1 MNIPFLDLF
10 DELLEKVKARFMP
23 AARSSAP
30 PPLPVPVNKLESDKL
45 SKTVVPNAVQTIAPD
60 ATSSAPPPGNRSR
73 MVTMGATVKRPLDLP
88 PAVALALEPRVERA
102 LSLTL
107 ADIVDRVPEGYLK
120 PRESFDTTR
129 RVLLKAAEVEKGMAV
144 GKPAVTVAA
153 LYQQV
158 PEIFM
163 HSVPASD
170 TAVVHLPFD
179 KVMEELSNLRVRHDQ
194 TEEQIV
200 AQYQTPFLQV
210 TVEES
215 ERFGSKMEPVQVT
228 EFPRVRIGVEPATAE
243 AIAAAEPEA
252 TATEKFTPSQF
263 GRATPPDL
271 GRSKRSAPPVES
283 PITPSRETPEPAEPM
298 RPQAN
303 DASLEKSHIPFSLK
317 PVAAEKHV

>member
-1 MNIPFLDLF
+1 MNIPFIDLF
-10 DELLEKVKARFMP
+10 DELLEKVRARFMP
-23 AARSSAP
+23 ATRSSAP
-30 PPLPVPVNKLESDKL
+30 PPLPAPVNKPESDKL

-60 ATSSAPPPGNRSR
+60 GTSAAPPAGNRSH
-73 MVTMGATVKRPLDLP
+73 MVAMGATVKRPHDLP

-107 ADIVDRVPEGYLK
+107 ADVIDRVPEGYLK
-120 PRESFDTTR
+120 PRESFDATR

-144 GKPAVTVAA
+144 GKPTVTVAT

-170 TAVVHLPFD
+170 TAVVQLPFN

-194 TEEQIV
+194 TQEQFV
-200 AQYQTPFLQV
+200 SEYQTPFLQV

-215 ERFGSKMEPVQVT
+215 ERFGTKMEPVQVT

-252 TATEKFTPSQF
+252 TATEKFTPSHV

-271 GRSKRSAPPVES
+271 GRTKRSAPPVES
-283 PITPSRETPEPAEPM
+283 ATALSLNKPESTEPAESRAEPAT
-298 RPQAN
+298 P
-303 DASLEKSHIPFSLK
+303 EKSAESHIPFSLK
-317 PVAAEKHV
+317 P